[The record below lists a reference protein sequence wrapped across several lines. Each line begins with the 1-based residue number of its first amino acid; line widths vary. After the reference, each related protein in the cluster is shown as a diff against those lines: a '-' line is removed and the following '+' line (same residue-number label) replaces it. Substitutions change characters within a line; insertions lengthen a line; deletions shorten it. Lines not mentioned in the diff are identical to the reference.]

1 MPASIPRNY
10 HLTSQGESF
19 IDEYHD
25 HWTGAGDPTHVLTFL
40 WWMRE
45 TGDFQNQVKEL
56 VERVG
61 EQRAF
66 QGINWAVEK
75 GYLEKDLETGTPDPT
90 FGQTTDP
97 TVSAPHWS
105 RGTYPPHQEL
115 MNELRKA
122 KLRGDEAEYSRL
134 ADELAKMNRAPGWT
148 TRGN

>member
-75 GYLEKDLETGTPDPT
+75 GYLEVDQEPLQDLPGVDPYLSR
-90 FGQTTDP
+90 
-97 TVSAPHWS
+97 SAVPHI
-105 RGTYPPHQEL
+105 REL
-115 MNELRKA
+115 MVELRKA
-122 KLRGDEAEYSRL
+122 KSRGDDAEYSRIL
-134 ADELAKMNRAPGWT
+134 DEIAEMGR
-148 TRGN
+148 RGN